1 MKPHGTDSLLKR
13 FFLLFR
19 MSKNQ
24 HNTKYC
30 HNRKK
35 LSYRC
40 LKTNR
45 PRGETSQECE
55 IFFSDQREDYRCH
68 MELFHFW
75 NGFWLLQ
82 GDFLH
87 LHLHRLAQSKNS
99 QIFVIFLFKKNTFL
113 IKQAEPKVSRSFHGK
128 STHNKYFKYLFCL
141 KTRLNQYMA
150 KSLAKKIKNL
160 LQADLS
166 CKYSQFPLATLW
178 DQNAKFIFQ
187 QNKFYP
193 NFGEIGLAS
202 TFGHCT
208 FWARN
213 LVWPYGSKKNPK

>member
-30 HNRKK
+30 HNREK

-45 PRGETSQECE
+45 PSGETSKECE
-55 IFFSDQREDYRCH
+55 FFFSDQREDYQCH
-68 MELFHFW
+68 MELIHFW

-99 QIFVIFLFKKNTFL
+99 QIFVIFLL
-113 IKQAEPKVSRSFHGK
+113 
-128 STHNKYFKYLFCL
+128 
-141 KTRLNQYMA
+141 
-150 KSLAKKIKNL
+150 KKIHFWLNKLNL
-160 LQADLS
+160 R
-166 CKYSQFPLATLW
+166 FPEVFMGNQHTINILNICFALKH
-178 DQNAKFIFQ
+178 D
-187 QNKFYP
+187 
-193 NFGEIGLAS
+193 
-202 TFGHCT
+202 
-208 FWARN
+208 
-213 LVWPYGSKKNPK
+213 